1 MGVPDHYTVAEAKRN
16 RRRRN
21 HRVVI
26 LNQIEEE
33 LSKSGGYQDE
43 DIVLWKH
50 AEGKYMGNFS
60 TSKTWEQIREK
71 KPACDWSKGVWF
83 SQSTPKFSFLMW
95 VAIKGRLQTTD
106 RMQIWNTSI
115 NTTCVL
121 CNSTPESCAHLF
133 FDCSY
138 TKKIWRSLVGGLMQD
153 SFTTDWSNLI
163 ALVSKPWLTPIKTFV
178 LRYTLQAAVH
188 AIWWERNAR
197 RHGEKPKDTY
207 ALIMFVDK
215 GVRLKLLSVKGKG
228 KHFNEGL
235 TTWFGTRLNT

>member
-1 MGVPDHYTVAEAKRN
+1 MLGERGSLDMGVPDHYTVAEAKRN

-60 TSKTWEQIREK
+60 TR
-71 KPACDWSKGVWF
+71 
-83 SQSTPKFSFLMW
+83 
-95 VAIKGRLQTTD
+95 RLQTTD

-138 TKKIWRSLVGGLMQD
+138 TRKIWRSLVGGLMQD

-215 GVRLKLLSVKGKG
+215 GVRLKLLSVKEKG